1 MKVNGDRPRLG
12 GGAGIERIYF
22 LICNEVD
29 SQNDDPVKA
38 RIWSDQIRS

>member
-29 SQNDDPVKA
+29 SQNDDQSRLA
-38 RIWSDQIRS
+38 SGATR